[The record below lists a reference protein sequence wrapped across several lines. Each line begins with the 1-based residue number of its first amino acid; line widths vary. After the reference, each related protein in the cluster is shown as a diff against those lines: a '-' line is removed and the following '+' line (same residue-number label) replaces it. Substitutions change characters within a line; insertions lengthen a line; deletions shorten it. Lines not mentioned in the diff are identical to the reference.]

1 VTRADTSAAT
11 SAGTTAGLRR
21 RVGRPRT
28 YDAGIERELVI
39 DAGYTALREFGGD
52 LTINHILS
60 AAGVSTRSFY
70 RHFASKDALLCAMY
84 RRDAEYV
91 AERLG
96 KRVDSADSPRASVEG
111 WIDEIYAMVR
121 SRRRHERVSVLRSI
135 EANRAEGAEA
145 EAAHC
150 RRLLIAP
157 LQRAIATG
165 VANGDFAAVDAR
177 LAAEVIAA
185 AVLHAAGLSH
195 VAALPPLDQGAVT
208 EMCLRGITHV
218 SERRSRRRAA
228 AGHP

>member
-1 VTRADTSAAT
+1 VTSAAQ
-11 SAGTTAGLRR
+11 RP

-28 YDAGIERELVI
+28 YDAGTERELVI
-39 DAGYTALREFGGD
+39 DAGYTALREFGES
-52 LTINHILS
+52 LTISHILG

-91 AERLG
+91 AERLRE
-96 KRVDSADSPRASVEG
+96 RVESAAAPRTAVEG

-135 EANRAEGAEA
+135 EANRAEGADA
-145 EAAHC
+145 EAAHA

-157 LQRAIATG
+157 LRQAIGTG
-165 VANGDFAAVDAR
+165 VASGDFVAVDDR
-177 LAAEVIAA
+177 LAAEMIAA

-195 VAALPPLDQGAVT
+195 VAARPPLDQGAVT
-208 EMCLRGITHV
+208 ELCLRSIG
-218 SERRSRRRAA
+218 A
-228 AGHP
+228 